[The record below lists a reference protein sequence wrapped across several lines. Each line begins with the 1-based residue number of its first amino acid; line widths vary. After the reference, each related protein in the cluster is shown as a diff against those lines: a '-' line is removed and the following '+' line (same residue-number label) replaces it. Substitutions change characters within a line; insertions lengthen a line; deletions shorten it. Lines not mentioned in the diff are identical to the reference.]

1 MIFDIFPIAKRIGF
15 DKKKSKMSATNV
27 QDAIDEIAHKRGVA
41 TLGYDVTTG
50 SLYVGVNV
58 GKEYANGYAFVQIH
72 NVGYTYESVEQIT
85 ADITGTG
92 ILDIYATGRGFVQ
105 GDTVEVGY
113 IAFKP

>member
-41 TLGYDVTTG
+41 TLGYDSTTN
-50 SLYVGVNV
+50 SLYVGVDV
-58 GKEYANGYAFVQIH
+58 GKEYANGCAFVQIC
-72 NVGYTYESVEQIT
+72 NVGFAYENIEQIT

-92 ILDIYATGRGFVQ
+92 SLDIYATGRGFVQ
-105 GDTVEVGY
+105 GDTVKVSY
-113 IAFKP
+113 IVFKP